1 MPARGRRGRLAG
13 LAEWFGPWQIVLM
26 KNWCVRL
33 VSIGVMTVGL
43 SSAAPLSVAAK
54 TKGTAGPAAV
64 AGPQAEAS
72 VVHVKGIE
80 IERPNGNF
88 LGLEIVGSNFVLSF
102 YDADRKKIAPD
113 VVRGTLRWP
122 VKYQPASERT
132 VLNPGSDG
140 TSLTSLTPVR
150 PPHQFKVFMSLFVE
164 GSETAVESY
173 VVDFHT

>member
-1 MPARGRRGRLAG
+1 
-13 LAEWFGPWQIVLM
+13 M
-26 KNWCVRL
+26 KKWYVRL
-33 VSIGVMTVGL
+33 VFMGVVSVVMGL
-43 SSAAPLSVAAK
+43 AMPWSVAAK
-54 TKGTAGPAAV
+54 TKGPTIPAA
-64 AGPQAEAS
+64 ADPKDEAS

-80 IERPNGNF
+80 IKRPNGNF

-102 YDADRKKIAPD
+102 YDAERKKIAPD